1 MIGKPGTSRKNYGF
15 TLVELLTVLLLLSIL
30 AAVSTP
36 VVVNAI
42 TRSKEAALLKD
53 IRIMR
58 ELIDDYYADFNQ
70 YPESLNDMVEKGYLR
85 KIPVNPF
92 SEQESDWSLVTN
104 NRGGITDVYSRY
116 EGLAMDGSNYRDW

>member
-1 MIGKPGTSRKNYGF
+1 MIGKPWKGRKNYGF
-15 TLVELLTVLLLLSIL
+15 TLVELLTVLLLISIL
-30 AAVSTP
+30 SAVATP

-53 IRIMR
+53 IRTMR

-70 YPESLNDMVEKGYLR
+70 YPDSLDVMVEKGYMR

-92 SEQESDWSLVTN
+92 SENDNDWTFVTD
-104 NRGGITDVYSRY
+104 NRGGITDVFSRY
-116 EGLAMDGSNYRDW
+116 DGIAKDGSNYRDW